1 MSDINLYDNTV
12 KLAFNEGDHKYLV
25 SHLIG
30 SQWTE
35 GTLVTGVSTYCGA
48 MAKDFLAPWAAKLAA
63 EYVAKHRAQIQATQY
78 W

>member
-30 SQWTE
+30 RPVDRGNPGDWCIYLLR
-35 GTLVTGVSTYCGA
+35 GDG
-48 MAKDFLAPWAAKLAA
+48 
-63 EYVAKHRAQIQATQY
+63 
-78 W
+78 